1 MSSSVF
7 SKIFEDAFGGAL
19 LSEKASN
26 DVKTIDGIDADEMMV
41 YESVLDFPE
50 GKRLPKDVWDF
61 SDGKYTLNDETAKKA
76 KAIIDWAV
84 ETFGFKN
91 PKSRIVGSICSNTYN
106 DKSDIDIHISADNI
120 TKSNVDDVNKK
131 MISAFKKKFVDKKA
145 GMVGKHPFEIY
156 AQNNINQDIMS
167 VGCYDFDEGKWLSG
181 PEILDKD
188 FNPYDKY
195 YDGIQKHL
203 DDISDEIR
211 KHVFVCGELATVLDK
226 VSSKVGKDD
235 KFRKKMENRIDA
247 ATKKAR
253 KLFEDVRKKRSVA
266 SAPKSAAEAKEK
278 RTSMEW
284 KIADSSFKY
293 LDKLGYIATLLTIA
307 KIGENDSFTTAR
319 KAKKII
325 RAIHENLFNKDRTGY
340 ADVNKD

>member
-1 MSSSVF
+1 MGNGVF
-7 SKIFEDAFGGAL
+7 AKIFDNTF
-19 LSEKASN
+19 EKTYTVEN
-26 DVKTIDGIDADEMMV
+26 DGV

-50 GKRLPKDVWDF
+50 GKTLSKDVWHKD
-61 SDGKYTLNDETAKKA
+61 SNGTYELNDEVEKKA
-76 KAIIDWAV
+76 KKIIDWAI
-84 ETFGFKN
+84 EEFGLKN

-120 TKSNVDDVNKK
+120 TKKNGNDMNKK
-131 MISAFKKKFVDKKA
+131 IISAFKKVF
-145 GMVGKHPFEIY
+145 VGKAKGQIGEHPFEIY
-156 AQNNINQDIMS
+156 VQPNVNQDIMS
-167 VGCYDFDEGKWLSG
+167 VGCYDFDNKKWLSG

-188 FNPYDKY
+188 FNPYEKY

-211 KHVFVCGELATVLDK
+211 RHVFMCGELATVMDK
-226 VSSKVGKDD
+226 ISSETDKDD
-235 KFRKKMENRIDA
+235 KFRKKIEKRIED

-266 SAPKSAAEAKEK
+266 SAPKSAKEAKES
-278 RTSMEW
+278 RVSMEW

-307 KIGENDSFTTAR
+307 KIGENDSISTAR

-325 RAIHENLFNKDRTGY
+325 MAIHENLFNKDRTGY
-340 ADVNKD
+340 ADIDKD